1 MLDYFVSFCT
11 RDEDEQRG
19 LPLVVRLL
27 GCALNTRATP
37 MRLVKSIRDMPP
49 ALHADLKCLSLEC
62 YYSLE
67 DEQMWHGEKEKKFAE

>member
-1 MLDYFVSFCT
+1 MLDYFVSSCT

-27 GCALNTRATP
+27 GCALSTRTTP
-37 MRLVKSIRDMPP
+37 VRLVKSIRDMPP
-49 ALHADLKCLSLEC
+49 TLHDYMKCLSLEC